1 MTTNF
6 GGKNAGW
13 SSYSE
18 KDQMQ
23 IYKNSALNQIMAI
36 KVVPMK
42 QFPIGAKDYAEMTS
56 QMIKKNCS
64 DPKVDGDDKQAVIR
78 CLHNGHES
86 ATYVFEEENYGLTI
100 CSTMNGVSEA
110 TVKEILAE
118 HKGQFA
124 SFFDL
129 TDRNSRKVGQLKLK
143 CACLF
148 II

>member
-1 MTTNF
+1 MKKKML
-6 GGKNAGW
+6 GALALCALSSSAYAELPAGW

-64 DPKVDGDDKQAVIR
+64 DPKVDGDDRQYR
-78 CLHNGHES
+78 
-86 ATYVFEEENYGLTI
+86 
-100 CSTMNGVSEA
+100 
-110 TVKEILAE
+110 
-118 HKGQFA
+118 
-124 SFFDL
+124 
-129 TDRNSRKVGQLKLK
+129 
-143 CACLF
+143 
-148 II
+148 

>member
-1 MTTNF
+1 MKKKML
-6 GGKNAGW
+6 GALALCALCSSAYAELPAGW

-64 DPKVDGDDKQAVIR
+64 DPKVDGDENQAVIR

-86 ATYVFEEENYGLTI
+86 ATYVFKEENYGLTI

-118 HKGQFA
+118 H
-124 SFFDL
+124 
-129 TDRNSRKVGQLKLK
+129 RKNNQ
-143 CACLF
+143 
-148 II
+148 